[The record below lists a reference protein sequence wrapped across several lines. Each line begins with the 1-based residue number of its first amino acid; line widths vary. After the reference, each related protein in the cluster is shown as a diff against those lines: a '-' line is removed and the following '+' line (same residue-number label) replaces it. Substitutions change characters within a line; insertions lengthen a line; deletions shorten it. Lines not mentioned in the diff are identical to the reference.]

1 MAESKPKALVVDF
14 NNLWNKYL
22 YSRGGNFTNAIYATL
37 YFFRDLYNSKE
48 FQRVYIVLDG
58 KPDKGY
64 EIYSIEGG
72 YRSYLRKKL
81 AALRA
86 DIQIRATRNTG
97 YSLEEL
103 R

>member
-64 EIYSIEGG
+64 EIYKD
-72 YRSYLRKKL
+72 YKAKF
-81 AALRA
+81 
-86 DIQIRATRNTG
+86 
-97 YSLEEL
+97 
-103 R
+103 